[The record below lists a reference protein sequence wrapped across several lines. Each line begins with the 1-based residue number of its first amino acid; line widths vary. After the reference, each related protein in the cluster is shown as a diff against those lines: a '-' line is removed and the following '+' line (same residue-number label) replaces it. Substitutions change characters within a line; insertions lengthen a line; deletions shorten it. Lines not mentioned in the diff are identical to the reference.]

1 MRHPKMSRTVGAAS
15 ALAIASVIAVSAQA
29 QSPAEFYAGKKV
41 TLYIGYGLGG
51 TYGKSSTLIANGLKK
66 EIKADSIIIQSMPG
80 AGGLKMTNYVY
91 NVAPKDGSALL
102 MPPDTLVITQLL
114 KPKAAKYQSDKFT
127 WIGGAVRSNSLA
139 AIRTSS
145 GIKSWKDLKNK
156 SVPFASSGVGSQTF
170 QIPALINGLL
180 GTKIQ
185 IVKGYKGSRKMLLA
199 MEQGEVAGINLTWLS
214 FKTNRKKWFD
224 SGYAIPVIQMGPKA
238 EPELRSVPLLRD
250 LVKDEDKPIVDF
262 MSTLVTIGRGLALPP
277 GVPKDRADY
286 LTKAFAK
293 VVNDPAFQADMKKR
307 KLEVTPSTAAEIQQ
321 TVGAN
326 LKISKGDRR
335 KDSQDPV
342 RRQQL
347 VRLSRPTVPPL
358 SRHRRRAP

>member
-1 MRHPKMSRTVGAAS
+1 MRKSTITRIVGVAS
-15 ALAIASVIAVSAQA
+15 AIAVGSTVAVSAYA
-29 QSPAEFYAGKKV
+29 QSAADFYTGKKL

-51 TYGKSSTLIANGLKK
+51 TYGKSSTLLANGLKK

-91 NVAPKDGSALL
+91 NIAPKDGSALL

-139 AIRTSS
+139 ALRADS
-145 GIKSWKDLKNK
+145 GIKSWKDLKTK

-170 QIPALINGLL
+170 QIPALFNGLL

-214 FKTNRKKWFD
+214 YKTNRKAWFD
-224 SGYAIPVIQMGPKA
+224 SGYALPIIQMGPKA
-238 EPELRSVPLLRD
+238 DPELPSVPLLRD
-250 LVKDEDKPIVDF
+250 LVSAEDKPIVDF

-277 GVPKDRADY
+277 GVPKDRAAF
-286 LTKAFAK
+286 LTKAFAR
-293 VVNDPAFQADMKKR
+293 VVNNPAFQADMKKR

-321 TVGAN
+321 TVSAN
-326 LKISKGDRR
+326 LKISQAVVDKTR
-335 KDSQDPV
+335 KILFGGGS
-342 RRQQL
+342 
-347 VRLSRPTVPPL
+347 
-358 SRHRRRAP
+358 